1 MRFFSF
7 LYELEG
13 YALFDFDVF
22 IGTIKAT
29 MKILPLQ
36 FGDANIRDDQT
47 QRIKDICQDSGNVE
61 FNLHEMF
68 DVFNEDGDQVP
79 DIEGCDLFC
88 PESLSDEADYS
99 VPFSSISS
107 ISSQDPEE
115 ILGGL
120 VYPQVDIVSPPVFNE
135 NEDLNRRISDGEL
148 SQSESDAEDIPMEE
162 HAELRRGS
170 EGQSVARR
178 NPAYFD
184 GMFPRNSAQNRDRR
198 VPDLNGSLYDSDEE
212 RILYSPCSDS
222 DHVVP
227 EFYME
232 E

>member
-1 MRFFSF
+1 
-7 LYELEG
+7 
-13 YALFDFDVF
+13 
-22 IGTIKAT
+22 

-36 FGDANIRDDQT
+36 FCDANIRDDDQT
-47 QRIKDICQDSGNVE
+47 QRIKDICQDSSNVE

-68 DVFNEDGDQVP
+68 DVFNDDGDQVP

-88 PESLSDEADYS
+88 PESLSDEADYT
-99 VPFSSISS
+99 VPFSTISS

-115 ILGGL
+115 ILGGI
-120 VYPQVDIVSPPVFNE
+120 VYPLIDIVLPPVLNE
-135 NEDLNRRISDGEL
+135 NEEDLNRRISDEEL
-148 SQSESDAEDIPMEE
+148 SQSESDAEDIQMEE
-162 HAELRRGS
+162 HAEIRRGS
-170 EGQSVARR
+170 EGQSVVRR

-184 GMFPRNSAQNRDRR
+184 GRYTQNSAQNRDRR
-198 VPDLNGSLYDSDEE
+198 VPDLNGSMYDSDEE

>member
-1 MRFFSF
+1 
-7 LYELEG
+7 
-13 YALFDFDVF
+13 
-22 IGTIKAT
+22 

-36 FGDANIRDDQT
+36 FGDANIRDDDYT
-47 QRIKDICQDSGNVE
+47 QRTKDLCQDSSHVD

-68 DVFNEDGDQVP
+68 DVFNDDGDQVP
-79 DIEGCDLFC
+79 DIVGCDLFC

-107 ISSQDPEE
+107 NSSQDPEE
-115 ILGGL
+115 ILGGI
-120 VYPQVDIVSPPVFNE
+120 VYPLVDIVSPPVLNE
-135 NEDLNRRISDGEL
+135 NEEDLNRRISDEEL
-148 SQSESDAEDIPMEE
+148 SQSESDVEDVQMEE
-162 HAELRRGS
+162 HAEFRRAS

-184 GMFPRNSAQNRDRR
+184 GMFTQNSAQNRDRR
-198 VPDLNGSLYDSDEE
+198 VPDLNGSMYDSDEE

-227 EFYME
+227 DFYME